1 MKQLSYQDRIA
12 LLREK
17 KIQHNKEH
25 EGVQTTTRQAK
36 NGNDASKIQKEET
49 CNGTKHKRLEEHLPK
64 KKIRVEEKKKN
75 KENKLK
81 TWKHQ
86 KKGLEDAKKDLK
98 IQERF
103 EGFGIKKKEKEK
115 RNQEKQT

>member
-1 MKQLSYQDRIA
+1 M
-12 LLREK
+12 
-17 KIQHNKEH
+17 
-25 EGVQTTTRQAK
+25 
-36 NGNDASKIQKEET
+36 
-49 CNGTKHKRLEEHLPK
+49 EEHLPK
-64 KKIRVEEKKKN
+64 KKILVEEKKKN

-103 EGFGIKKKEKEK
+103 EGFGIKKKK
-115 RNQEKQT
+115 RNGIKKNRLDGLRKRRRRNAKDGRKKGARKKKGRRKPDVIGNKKGNKKT